1 MNLFWLQ
8 VITIFIFIN
17 FCFVFAVIKKRND
30 IADVAWGLGFILV
43 ALVGLFFNP
52 TVRVSLITLMVIFWG
67 SRLAYHIGRR
77 FLKSSEEDKRYQ
89 KMRSGWKGSVIF
101 NSWLRVFLIQGATL
115 LLVAASIIIVTNFDK
130 GGFIWINVI
139 GVAIWLLGLSF
150 EIIGDQQ
157 LKKFLNQPENKGR
170 IMTSGL
176 WKYTRHPNYFG
187 EAVLWWGLWL
197 VIWDVD
203 YFYLG
208 LIGPITITLLLR
220 FVSGVPLAE
229 ERYKEN
235 IEFQEYAA
243 KTPPMLP
250 NFFIK

>member
-1 MNLFWLQ
+1 MNIFWFQ
-8 VITIFIFIN
+8 VIALFIFIN
-17 FCFVFAVIKKRND
+17 FWFVLAVIKKRND
-30 IADVAWGLGFILV
+30 IADVAWGLGFVMV
-43 ALVGLFFNP
+43 AVISLFFNP
-52 TVRVSLITLMVIFWG
+52 TIRVSLITLMVVFWG
-67 SRLAYHIGRR
+67 FRLAFHIGNR

-89 KMRSGWKGSVIF
+89 NMRSGWKGSVIF

-115 LLVAASIIIVTNFDK
+115 LLVSASIIVAASFDK
-130 GGFIWINVI
+130 GGFSFINAI
-139 GVAIWLLGLSF
+139 GIIVWLLGLIF
-150 EIIGDQQ
+150 EIISDQQ
-157 LKKFLNQPENKGR
+157 LKKFVSRLENKGR

-197 VIWDVD
+197 VIWGVD

-220 FVSGVPLAE
+220 FVSGVPLVEA
-229 ERYKEN
+229 RYKEN
-235 IEFQEYAA
+235 IEFQEYAS

>member
-1 MNLFWLQ
+1 MNIFWLQ
-8 VITIFIFIN
+8 VIALFIFIH
-17 FCFVFAVIKKRND
+17 FWFVFAVIKRRND

-43 ALVGLFFNP
+43 ALVGWLSNP
-52 TVRVSLITLMVIFWG
+52 TFRVSLITLMVAFWG
-67 SRLAYHIGRR
+67 LRLAYHIGRR
-77 FLKSSEEDKRYQ
+77 FLKSNEEDKRYQ
-89 KMRSGWKGSVIF
+89 KMRTGWKGSPVF
-101 NSWLRVFLIQGATL
+101 NSWLRVFLLQGITL
-115 LLVAASIIIVTNFDK
+115 LLVAASIIVVTNFDK
-130 GGFIWINVI
+130 GGFNWINVV
-139 GVAIWLLGLSF
+139 GVVIWLLGLGF

-157 LKKFLNQPENKGR
+157 LKKFVSQPDNKGK
-170 IMTSGL
+170 IMTQGL

-197 VIWDVD
+197 VIWGVD
-203 YFYLG
+203 YFYIG
-208 LIGPITITLLLR
+208 LIGPIVITLLLR

>member
-1 MNLFWLQ
+1 MNIFWLQ
-8 VITIFIFIN
+8 AIALFVFIN
-17 FCFVFAVIKKRND
+17 FWFIFAIIKKRND
-30 IADVAWGLGFILV
+30 IADVAWGLGFVLL
-43 ALVGLFFNP
+43 ALIGWLFNP
-52 TVRVSLITLMVIFWG
+52 TLRVSLVLLMVLFWG
-67 SRLAYHIGRR
+67 TRLAYHIGRR
-77 FLKSSEEDKRYQ
+77 FLKHSEEDKRYQ
-89 KMRSGWKGSVIF
+89 KMRAGWKGSIVF
-101 NSWLRVFLIQGATL
+101 NSWLRVFFLQGVTL

-130 GGFIWINVI
+130 QGFAPVNVLGI
-139 GVAIWLLGLSF
+139 VIWLFGLIF

-157 LKKFLNQPENKGR
+157 LKQFIGRAENKDR

-197 VIWDVD
+197 TTWGAD

-208 LIGPITITLLLR
+208 LIGPVTITLLLR

-229 ERYKEN
+229 ERYREN
-235 IEFQEYAA
+235 LEFQEYAA
-243 KTPPMLP
+243 KTPPLFP

>member
-1 MNLFWLQ
+1 MNIFWLQ
-8 VITIFIFIN
+8 AVSLLIFIN
-17 FCFVFAVIKKRND
+17 IWFVLAVVKKRND
-30 IADVAWGLGFILV
+30 IADVAWGLGFILL
-43 ALVGLFFNP
+43 ALIGFFYNP
-52 TVRVSLITLMVIFWG
+52 TLRVSLISLMVIFWG
-67 SRLAYHIGRR
+67 IRLSYHIGRR
-77 FLKSSEEDKRYQ
+77 FLKSSQEDARYQ
-89 KMRSGWKGSVIF
+89 RMRSGWKGSLVF
-101 NSWLRVFLIQGATL
+101 NSWLRVFLLQGINL
-115 LLVAASIIIVTNFDK
+115 LLVASSIIIVTNFDK
-130 GGFIWINVI
+130 GGFGLINAVGIIIWSC
-139 GVAIWLLGLSF
+139 GLGF

-157 LKKFLNQPENKGR
+157 LKKFISKAENKGK

-197 VIWDVD
+197 VIWGVD
-203 YFYLG
+203 YFYIG
-208 LIGPITITLLLR
+208 LLGPITITVLLR

-235 IEFQEYAA
+235 SEFKEYAL